1 MLKKISQPRRRMLL
15 HPFALAAMLFIAG
28 AAAADPALK
37 PGTPLDLSGMLSVG
51 GREFRASEFAHRAF
65 LVFSSNRRN
74 ADSSR
79 RWGDALGDRF
89 GDNLAKWD
97 EERGEPI
104 LIVPVLDLS
113 GASSLMPKSLVANMI
128 KLMGGGNGVLLDW
141 KGDVSHKIGA
151 PSDQAAL
158 ILIGPDLRV
167 QALVTGDYSPPA
179 AKDLFAAI
187 DADIKRLPHAPSAPA
202 ASASP
207 AH

>member
-1 MLKKISQPRRRMLL
+1 MLPR
-15 HPFALAAMLFIAG
+15 PFALAAILLIAG

-37 PGTPLDLSGMLSVG
+37 SGTPLDLSGMLSVG
-51 GREFRASEFAHRAF
+51 GREFRAAEFAHRAF

-74 ADSSR
+74 ADPSR

-141 KGDVSHKIGA
+141 KGDVSHRIGA
-151 PSDQAAL
+151 PSDRAAL

-179 AKDLFAAI
+179 ATDLFAAI
-187 DADIKRLPHAPSAPA
+187 DADLKTLPRTTSRPA
-202 ASASP
+202 DP
-207 AH
+207 ARPH